1 SDAFDQGAHTGGG
14 EPMVDPDPRHH
25 QLMERMH
32 DVVRETARQL
42 DLAGLYGRA
51 VTNHLFTQKMYDH
64 TNARPCGISLG
75 LAPRTFHNMPGAL
88 PQRMSTVLY
97 FDFLRPPEAHAVH
110 VPDHHR
116 DIVGRIFGQ
125 FPVSVELRPAGAGA
139 GARAG
144 AAAAAGPGEMQTN
157 VERSQ
162 QSALIRVRT
171 VAADSAAEIARLHE
185 SCRDSGAEV
194 VFLELPL
201 SQPGT
206 PELCRAA
213 ESTGFFFSGV

>member
-1 SDAFDQGAHTGGG
+1 MAVPSASSDYAVRRFEPGDAEGVRALVERIYGDSYLHAELYHPEQLVRVQQTGQQVSIVTVHPADGVVGHYAIERFDLGIIAESG
-14 EPMVDPDPRHH
+14 EAMVDPEHRHH

-32 DVVRETARQL
+32 AVVLETARQI

-144 AAAAAGPGEMQTN
+144 AAAAAG
-157 VERSQ
+157 
-162 QSALIRVRT
+162 
-171 VAADSAAEIARLHE
+171 
-185 SCRDSGAEV
+185 
-194 VFLELPL
+194 
-201 SQPGT
+201 
-206 PELCRAA
+206 
-213 ESTGFFFSGV
+213 